1 VASVQVH
8 PTRTSIDLAGAAL
21 VAVAAGLLIQSG
33 PVVAWAGALLV
44 GLALA
49 RAVTEFSVN
58 RIRHAGFE
66 MLWRG
71 EARSARTSR
80 GELLEIE
87 AEVRNRDSRAARFVG
102 LRAVFAPELTIDIV
116 PSQGEVP
123 AGGRLRVVL
132 RVSGRRVG
140 RFGIHG
146 LSLEVQG
153 NPGLYEVPLTFANPF
168 GVEIMP
174 RAYQAFA
181 HQARGGRSHRAAD
194 HGRPGPAAGE
204 GDQLR
209 ELREHR
215 AGDALRRVAW
225 KASAKRGQL
234 MVREY
239 EREERDVVWFVLDAS
254 IELGAGNPGY
264 TPLDRAIDEV
274 AGYATLHASR
284 GDRIGLC
291 VVAARTLHLLEPER
305 GPSHTAR
312 ILRVLSQVATFVDAD
327 RSGLDEA
334 DVAARVLEHM
344 RPLDPN
350 AADRVRSSELDRI
363 ARRADR
369 LRTRAPFEAYEVLT
383 GSRRERSLRRYLLAF
398 GLSCPARLEPDRPR
412 TDHEL
417 IRVLTE
423 LDRAKPRPSLIYVWS
438 PTPDPTNRGAL
449 ERALANRGRRRH
461 ELRWVPMRF
470 DVDLEHAADGASAP
484 VLTALIAQA
493 RASHERGLA
502 ALARLGIK
510 VIRVRSTPRVSLTR
524 ASLARVEHQHVAVE
538 DGALVDLHA
547 HVPAAEDLPL
557 PK

>member
-1 VASVQVH
+1 MQVH
-8 PTRTSIDLAGAAL
+8 PTRTSIDLAATAL
-21 VAVAAGLLIQSG
+21 VAVAAGLLLQSG
-33 PVVAWAGALLV
+33 PVVAWAGSLLV

-49 RAVTEFSVN
+49 RAVTEVSVN
-58 RIRHAGFE
+58 RIRSAGFE

-71 EARSARTSR
+71 EARAARVAR
-80 GELLEIE
+80 GEVLEIE

-102 LRAVFAPELTIDIV
+102 LRAVFAPELSIEIV

-153 NPGLYEVPLTFANPF
+153 NPGLFEVPLTFANPY
-168 GVEIMP
+168 GVEVMP
-174 RAYQAFA
+174 RAYLAFA
-181 HQARGGRSHRAAD
+181 HQARGGRSHQGAD
-194 HGRPGPAAGE
+194 RGRPGPVAGDGE
-204 GDQLR
+204 QLR

-225 KASAKRGQL
+225 KATAKRGRL

-254 IELGAGNPGY
+254 VELGAGNPGY

-274 AGYATLHASR
+274 SGYATRHAAR
-284 GDRIGLC
+284 GDRIGLA
-291 VVAARTLHLLEPER
+291 VLGARTLTLLKPER
-305 GPSHTAR
+305 GPTHTTR
-312 ILRVLSQVATFVDAD
+312 ILQALSQSASFIDSD

-344 RPLDPN
+344 RPLDPQS
-350 AADRVRSSELDRI
+350 ADRVRSSELDRI

-369 LRTRAPFEAYEVLT
+369 LRGRAPFDAREVLT
-383 GSRRERSLRRYLLAF
+383 HSRRERSLRRYLLAF
-398 GLSCPARLEPDRPR
+398 GLSAPARLEPDRQR
-412 TDHEL
+412 TDLEL
-417 IRVLTE
+417 ARMLTE
-423 LDRAKPRPSLIYVWS
+423 ISRGKPRPSLIYVWS
-438 PTPDPTNRGAL
+438 PTPDPTSRGAL
-449 ERALANRGRRRH
+449 ERALTGQVKRKH

-470 DVDLEHAADGASAP
+470 DVDLERAAPGASEA
-484 VLTALIAQA
+484 VLAALGAQA
-493 RASHERGLA
+493 KASHERGVR
-502 ALARLGIK
+502 ALSRLGIR
-510 VIRVRSTPRVSLTR
+510 IERLRSVPRVALTR
-524 ASLARVEHQHVAVE
+524 AEFARVEHEHVAV
-538 DGALVDLHA
+538 DDHAGVDLHA
-547 HVPAAEDLPL
+547 HVPNPEHLPL

>member
-1 VASVQVH
+1 VQVH

-21 VAVAAGLLIQSG
+21 VAVAAGLLMQSG
-33 PVVAWAGALLV
+33 PVVAWAGSLLV

-58 RIRHAGFE
+58 RIRNAGFE

-102 LRAVFAPELTIDIV
+102 LRAVFAPELEIEIV

-168 GVEIMP
+168 GVEVMP
-174 RAYQAFA
+174 HAYQAFA
-181 HQARGGRSHRAAD
+181 HQARGGRSHRSAD
-194 HGRPGPAAGE
+194 RGRPGPTAGDGE
-204 GDQLR
+204 QLR

-225 KASAKRGQL
+225 KASAKRGRL

-254 IELGAGNPGY
+254 VELGAGSPGS

-274 AGYATLHASR
+274 AGYATRHAAR

-291 VVAARTLHLLEPER
+291 VVGARTLHSLKPDR
-305 GPSHTAR
+305 GTTHTAR
-312 ILRVLSQVATFVDAD
+312 ILQVLSQVATFVDAD

-344 RPLDPN
+344 RPLDP
-350 AADRVRSSELDRI
+350 AAAERVRSNELDRI

-369 LRTRAPFEAYEVLT
+369 LRPRAPFEAYEVLSA
-383 GSRRERSLRRYLLAF
+383 SRRERSLRRYLLAF
-398 GLSCPARLEPDRPR
+398 GLSCPARLEPDRQR
-412 TDHEL
+412 TDLEL
-417 IRVLTE
+417 M
-423 LDRAKPRPSLIYVWS
+423 RALSEISRGKPRPSLIYVWS
-438 PTPDPTNRGAL
+438 PTPDPTNRATL
-449 ERALANRGRRRH
+449 ERALSHHARRRH
-461 ELRWVPMRF
+461 ELHWVPMRF
-470 DVDLEHAADGASAP
+470 DVDLASAAPGASEA
-484 VLTALIAQA
+484 VLTALTLQA
-493 RASHERGLA
+493 KAAHERGLM

-510 VIRVRSTPRVSLTR
+510 VLRVRSASRVGLARAELT
-524 ASLARVEHQHVAVE
+524 RVEHPHVAIDDVPP
-538 DGALVDLHA
+538 VDLHS

-557 PK
+557 SK

>member
-1 VASVQVH
+1 MQVH

-21 VAVAAGLLIQSG
+21 VAVAAGLLMQSG

-58 RIRHAGFE
+58 RIRNAGFE

-102 LRAVFAPELTIDIV
+102 LRAVFAPELSIEIV

-132 RVSGRRVG
+132 RVVGRRVG
-140 RFGIHG
+140 RYGIHG

-168 GVEIMP
+168 GVEVMP

-181 HQARGGRSHRAAD
+181 HQARGGRSHRGAER
-194 HGRPGPAAGE
+194 GRPGPAAGDGE
-204 GDQLR
+204 QLR

-215 AGDALRRVAW
+215 AGDPLRRVAW
-225 KASAKRGQL
+225 KASAKRGRL

-274 AGYATLHASR
+274 SGYVTRHAAR

-291 VVAARTLHLLEPER
+291 VVAARTLHLLKPER
-305 GPSHTAR
+305 GTTHTTR
-312 ILRVLSQVATFVDAD
+312 ILHVLSQVATFVDAD

-350 AADRVRSSELDRI
+350 ASERVRSSELDRI

-369 LRTRAPFEAYEVLT
+369 VRARAPFEAHEVLSA
-383 GSRRERSLRRYLLAF
+383 SRRERSLRRYLLAF
-398 GLSCPARLEPDRPR
+398 GLSCPARLEPDRVR

-417 IRVLTE
+417 IRVLSE
-423 LDRAKPRPSLIYVWS
+423 LGRSKPHPSLIYVWS
-438 PTPDPTNRGAL
+438 PTPDPTSRGQL
-449 ERALANRGRRRH
+449 ERALAHHGRRRH

-470 DVDLEHAADGASAP
+470 DLDLAWAAPGASDP
-484 VLTALIAQA
+484 VLTALVAQA
-493 RASHERGLA
+493 RAAHERGAL
-502 ALARLGIK
+502 ALARLGIQ
-510 VIRVRSTPRVSLTR
+510 VLRSRSAARVGLAH
-524 ASLARVEHQHVAVE
+524 ASLARIEHEHVAL
-538 DGALVDLHA
+538 DDRALLDLHA
-547 HVPAAEDLPL
+547 HAPGAESLPL
-557 PK
+557 SK

>member
-1 VASVQVH
+1 MQVH
-8 PTRTSIDLAGAAL
+8 PTRTSIDLAATAL
-21 VAVAAGLLIQSG
+21 VAVGAGLLLQSG
-33 PVVAWAGALLV
+33 PVVAWAGSLLV

-49 RAVTEFSVN
+49 RAVTEVSVH
-58 RIRHAGFE
+58 RIRGAGFE

-71 EARSARTSR
+71 EARSAKVAR
-80 GELLEIE
+80 GDVLEIE

-102 LRAVFAPELTIDIV
+102 LRAVFAPELSIDIV
-116 PSQGEVP
+116 PAQGEVP

-153 NPGLYEVPLTFANPF
+153 NPGLYEVPLTFANPY
-168 GVEIMP
+168 GVEVMP

-181 HQARGGRSHRAAD
+181 HQARGGRSHQSAD
-194 HGRPGPAAGE
+194 RGRPGPVAGD

-225 KASAKRGQL
+225 KATAKRGRL

-239 EREERDVVWFVLDAS
+239 EREERDVVWFLLDAS
-254 IELGAGNPGY
+254 VELGAGSPGY

-274 AGYATLHASR
+274 SGYVTRHAAR
-284 GDRIGLC
+284 GDRIGLA
-291 VVAARTLHLLEPER
+291 VIAARTLTLLKPDR
-305 GPSHTAR
+305 GVAHTSR
-312 ILRVLSQVATFVDAD
+312 ILQALSHSASFVDAD

-344 RPLDPN
+344 RPLDPT

-369 LRTRAPFEAYEVLT
+369 LRGRAPFDAREVQT
-383 GSRRERSLRRYLLAF
+383 NSRRERSLRRYLLAF
-398 GLSCPARLEPDRPR
+398 GLSAPARLEPDRPR
-412 TDHEL
+412 TDLEL
-417 IRVLTE
+417 LRVLKE
-423 LDRAKPRPSLIYVWS
+423 ISRARPRPSLIYVWS
-438 PTPDPTNRGAL
+438 PTPDPTNRNAF
-449 ERALANRGRRRH
+449 ERALAGLPKRRH

-470 DVDLEHAADGASAP
+470 DQDLERAAPDASEA
-484 VLTALIAQA
+484 VITALAAQA
-493 RASHERGLA
+493 RAAHERGVR
-502 ALARLGIK
+502 ALTRLGI
-510 VIRVRSTPRVSLTR
+510 RVEKLRSTPRVTLTLTPF
-524 ASLARVEHQHVAVE
+524 AHVE
-538 DGALVDLHA
+538 DQNIALEDDAGIDLHA
-547 HVPAAEDLPL
+547 HVPGAEHLPL

>member
-1 VASVQVH
+1 MQVH
-8 PTRTSIDLAGAAL
+8 PTRTSIDLAATAL
-21 VAVAAGLLIQSG
+21 VAVAAGLLMQSG
-33 PVVAWAGALLV
+33 PVVAWAGSLLV
-44 GLALA
+44 GLAVA
-49 RAVTEFSVN
+49 RAVTEVSVS
-58 RIRHAGFE
+58 RIRNAGFE

-71 EARSARTSR
+71 EARSARVAR

-102 LRAVFAPELTIDIV
+102 LRAVFAPELAVEIV
-116 PSQGEVP
+116 PAQGEVP

-140 RFGIHG
+140 RYGIHG

-168 GVEIMP
+168 GVEVMP

-181 HQARGGRSHRAAD
+181 HQARGGRSHQGAER
-194 HGRPGPAAGE
+194 GRPGPVVGDGE
-204 GDQLR
+204 QLR

-225 KASAKRGQL
+225 KATAKRGRL

-239 EREERDVVWFVLDAS
+239 EREERDVVWLILDAS
-254 IELGAGNPGY
+254 VELGAGNPGF

-274 AGYATLHASR
+274 AGYATRHAAR
-284 GDRIGLC
+284 GDRVGLC
-291 VVAARTLHLLEPER
+291 VVGARTLSLLKPDR
-305 GPSHTAR
+305 GTPHTTR
-312 ILRVLSQVATFVDAD
+312 ILSALSEAATFVDAD

-350 AADRVRSSELDRI
+350 AAERVRSTETDRI

-369 LRTRAPFEAYEVLT
+369 LRARAPFDPSEVRCDT
-383 GSRRERSLRRYLLAF
+383 RRERSLRRYLLAF
-398 GLSCPARLEPDRPR
+398 GLSCPARLEADRPR
-412 TDHEL
+412 TDQEL
-417 IRVLTE
+417 LRVLTE
-423 LDRAKPRPSLIYVWS
+423 LSRSKPRPSLIYLWS
-438 PTPDPTNRGAL
+438 PTPDPTSRGGF
-449 ERALANRGRRRH
+449 ERALGTQLKRKH

-470 DVDLEHAADGASAP
+470 DLDLDRATEGASEA
-484 VLTALIAQA
+484 VLVALGTQA
-493 RASHERGLA
+493 RAAHERGLR
-502 ALARLGIK
+502 ALSRLGIQ
-510 VIRVRSTPRVSLTR
+510 VERLRSVPRVSL
-524 ASLARVEHQHVAVE
+524 ALPKLAGSDHEYVAVDE
-538 DGALVDLHA
+538 PPVVDRHA
-547 HVPAAEDLPL
+547 HVPSAEHLPP

>member
-1 VASVQVH
+1 MQVH

-21 VAVAAGLLIQSG
+21 VAVAAGLLMQSG
-33 PVVAWAGALLV
+33 PVVAWAGSLLV
-44 GLALA
+44 GLSLA

-58 RIRHAGFE
+58 RIRNAGFE

-102 LRAVFAPELTIDIV
+102 LRAVFAPELGIEIV
-116 PSQGEVP
+116 PAQGEVP

-168 GVEIMP
+168 GVEVMP

-181 HQARGGRSHRAAD
+181 QQARGGRSHRAAD
-194 HGRPGPAAGE
+194 RGRPGPAAGDGE
-204 GDQLR
+204 QLR

-225 KASAKRGQL
+225 KASAKRGRL

-254 IELGAGNPGY
+254 VELGAGNPGY

-274 AGYATLHASR
+274 SSYATRHAAR

-291 VVAARTLHLLEPER
+291 IVAARTLHLLKPER
-305 GPSHTAR
+305 GTTHTAR
-312 ILRVLSQVATFVDAD
+312 MLQVLSQTATFVDAD

-344 RPLDPN
+344 RPLDPS
-350 AADRVRSSELDRI
+350 AAERVRSNELDRI

-369 LRTRAPFEAYEVLT
+369 LRTRAPFDAYEVLS

-412 TDHEL
+412 TDQEL
-417 IRVLTE
+417 IRVLSE
-423 LDRAKPRPSLIYVWS
+423 LSRAKPRPSLIYVWS
-438 PTPDPTNRGAL
+438 PTPDPTHRGTL
-449 ERALANRGRRRH
+449 ERALAQHARRRH

-470 DVDLEHAADGASAP
+470 DLDLDRAAPGASEP
-484 VLTALIAQA
+484 VLTALAAQA
-493 RASHERGLA
+493 KAAHQRGLV
-502 ALARLGIK
+502 ALTRLGIK
-510 VIRVRSTPRVSLTR
+510 VLRLRSAPRVNVTL
-524 ASLARVEHQHVAVE
+524 APLARVEHQHVAID
-538 DGALVDLHA
+538 DGALLDLHP
-547 HVPAAEDLPL
+547 HVPVAEDLPL

>member
-1 VASVQVH
+1 LQVH
-8 PTRTSIDLAGAAL
+8 PTRTSVDLAATAL
-21 VAVAAGLLIQSG
+21 VAVAAGLLMQSG
-33 PVVAWAGALLV
+33 PVVAWAGSLLV

-58 RIRHAGFE
+58 RIRSAGFE

-102 LRAVFAPELTIDIV
+102 LRAVFAPELEIEIV
-116 PSQGEVP
+116 PAQGEVP
-123 AGGRLRVVL
+123 AGGRMRVVL
-132 RVSGRRVG
+132 RVTGRRVG

-168 GVEIMP
+168 GVEVMP

-181 HQARGGRSHRAAD
+181 HQARGGRSHRGAD
-194 HGRPGPAAGE
+194 RGRPGPVAGDGE
-204 GDQLR
+204 QLR

-225 KASAKRGQL
+225 KASAKRGRL

-264 TPLDRAIDEV
+264 TPLDRAIDELS
-274 AGYATLHASR
+274 GYVTRHAAR
-284 GDRIGLC
+284 GDRVGLAVIG
-291 VVAARTLHLLEPER
+291 ARMLHLSKPDR
-305 GPSHTAR
+305 GTAHTAR
-312 ILRVLSQVATFVDAD
+312 LLQALSQCATFVDAD

-344 RPLDPN
+344 RPLDPG
-350 AADRVRSSELDRI
+350 AAERVRSSELDRI

-369 LRTRAPFEAYEVLT
+369 MRTRAPFEAYEVLSS
-383 GSRRERSLRRYLLAF
+383 SRRERSLRRYLLAF
-398 GLSCPARLEPDRPR
+398 GLSAPARLEPDRPR
-412 TDHEL
+412 TDQEL
-417 IRVLTE
+417 LRLLSEISRG
-423 LDRAKPRPSLIYVWS
+423 KPRPSLIYVWS

-449 ERALANRGRRRH
+449 ERGLAQQIKRRH

-470 DVDLEHAADGASAP
+470 DVELASAAPGTSDAVHAA
-484 VLTALIAQA
+484 LTAQA
-493 RASHERGLA
+493 KAAHERGLRV
-502 ALARLGIK
+502 LVRLGIK
-510 VIRVRSTPRVSLTR
+510 VERLRSTTRVE
-524 ASLARVEHQHVAVE
+524 LARAEFTRVDHLHVAI
-538 DGALVDLHA
+538 DDRALVDLHP
-547 HVPAAEDLPL
+547 HVPSTEQLPL

>member
-1 VASVQVH
+1 M
-8 PTRTSIDLAGAAL
+8 
-21 VAVAAGLLIQSG
+21 QSG
-33 PVVAWAGALLV
+33 PVVAWGGALLV

-58 RIRHAGFE
+58 RIRNAGFE

-71 EARSARTSR
+71 DARSARTAR

-102 LRAVFAPELTIDIV
+102 LRAVFAPELEIEIV

-168 GVEIMP
+168 GIEVMP
-174 RAYQAFA
+174 RAYHAFA
-181 HQARGGRSHRAAD
+181 HQARGGRSHRTAD
-194 HGRPGPAAGE
+194 RGRPGPAAGDGE
-204 GDQLR
+204 QLR

-225 KASAKRGQL
+225 KATAKRGRL

-254 IELGAGNPGY
+254 VELGAGSPGH

-274 AGYATLHASR
+274 SGYATRHAAR

-291 VVAARTLHLLEPER
+291 VVAARTLHLLKPDR
-305 GPSHTAR
+305 GTTHTTR
-312 ILRVLSQVATFVDAD
+312 ILHLLSQAATFVDAD

-350 AADRVRSSELDRI
+350 SAERVRTNELDRI

-369 LRTRAPFEAYEVLT
+369 LRTRAPFEAQEVLSA
-383 GSRRERSLRRYLLAF
+383 SRRERSLRRYLLAF

-412 TDHEL
+412 TDLEL
-417 IRVLTE
+417 IRVLSE
-423 LDRAKPRPSLIYVWS
+423 ISRAKPRPSLIYVWS
-438 PTPDPTNRGAL
+438 PTPDPTNRGTL
-449 ERALANRGRRRH
+449 ERALSHHARRRH
-461 ELRWVPMRF
+461 ELRWIPMRF
-470 DVDLEHAADGASAP
+470 DLELQEAAPGTSVP
-484 VLTALIAQA
+484 VLSALTAQA
-493 RASHERGLA
+493 KVAHERGLA
-502 ALARLGIK
+502 ALVRLGIK
-510 VIRVRSTPRVSLTR
+510 VIRSRSAARVGFTH
-524 ASLARVEHQHVAVE
+524 AALARVEHQHVAI
-538 DGALVDLHA
+538 DDRALVDFHP

>member
-1 VASVQVH
+1 VQVH
-8 PTRTSIDLAGAAL
+8 PTRTSIDLAATAL
-21 VAVAAGLLIQSG
+21 VAVGAGLLMQSG
-33 PVVAWAGALLV
+33 PVIAWAGSLLV

-49 RAVTEFSVN
+49 RAVTEVSVN
-58 RIRHAGFE
+58 RIRSAGFE

-71 EARSARTSR
+71 DARSARVTR

-102 LRAVFAPELTIDIV
+102 LRAVFAPELSIEIV

-168 GVEIMP
+168 GVEVMP

-181 HQARGGRSHRAAD
+181 HQARGGRSHRGAD
-194 HGRPGPAAGE
+194 RGRPGPVAGDGE
-204 GDQLR
+204 QLR

-225 KASAKRGQL
+225 KATAKRGRL

-254 IELGAGNPGY
+254 IELGAGSPGY

-274 AGYATLHASR
+274 SGYVTRHAAR
-284 GDRIGLC
+284 GDRIGLV
-291 VVAARTLHLLEPER
+291 VVAARTLNLLKPDR
-305 GPSHTAR
+305 GTAHTAR
-312 ILRVLSQVATFVDAD
+312 ILQVLSQSASFVDSD

-344 RPLDPN
+344 RPLDPSS
-350 AADRVRSSELDRI
+350 AERVRSNELDRI

-369 LRTRAPFEAYEVLT
+369 LRARAPFEAREVASN
-383 GSRRERSLRRYLLAF
+383 SRRERSLRRYLLAF
-398 GLSCPARLEPDRPR
+398 GLSSPVRLEPDRQR
-412 TDHEL
+412 TDVEL
-417 IRVLTE
+417 ARVLAE
-423 LDRAKPRPSLIYVWS
+423 ISRAKPRPSLIYVWS
-438 PTPDPTNRGAL
+438 PTPDPTSRSTL
-449 ERALANRGRRRH
+449 ERALATQAKRRH

-470 DVDLEHAADGASAP
+470 DLDLDRAAPQTSDA
-484 VLTALIAQA
+484 VLAALETQA
-493 RASHERGLA
+493 RASHERGLR
-502 ALARLGIK
+502 ALGRLGI
-510 VIRVRSTPRVSLTR
+510 RVERLRSVPRVSLTL
-524 ASLARVEHQHVAVE
+524 APIARVEDQHVAI
-538 DGALVDLHA
+538 DHLAGVDLDA
-547 HVPAAEDLPL
+547 DVPAAEPLPL
-557 PK
+557 SK

>member
-1 VASVQVH
+1 MQVH
-8 PTRTSIDLAGAAL
+8 PTRTSIDLAATAL
-21 VAVAAGLLIQSG
+21 VAVGAGLLMQSG
-33 PVVAWAGALLV
+33 PVVAWAGSLLV

-49 RAVTEFSVN
+49 RAVTEVSVN
-58 RIRHAGFE
+58 RIRNAGFE

-71 EARSARTSR
+71 EARSARVAR

-102 LRAVFAPELTIDIV
+102 LRAVFAPELAIEIV
-116 PSQGEVP
+116 PAQGEVP

-168 GVEIMP
+168 GVEVMP
-174 RAYQAFA
+174 RAYHAFA
-181 HQARGGRSHRAAD
+181 HQARGGRSHQGAD
-194 HGRPGPAAGE
+194 RGRPGPVAGDGE
-204 GDQLR
+204 QLR

-225 KASAKRGQL
+225 KATAKRGRL

-254 IELGAGNPGY
+254 IELGAGAPGY

-274 AGYATLHASR
+274 AGYATKHAAR
-284 GDRIGLC
+284 GDRIALA
-291 VVAARTLHLLEPER
+291 VVGARILHLLKPDR
-305 GPSHTAR
+305 GPSHTTR
-312 ILRVLSQVATFVDAD
+312 ILQVLSHSASFVDAD

-344 RPLDPN
+344 RPLDP
-350 AADRVRSSELDRI
+350 ASAERVRASELDRI

-369 LRTRAPFEAYEVLT
+369 LRTRAPFQAREVLSS
-383 GSRRERSLRRYLLAF
+383 SRRERSLRRYLLAF
-398 GLSCPARLEPDRPR
+398 GLSSPARLEPDRQR
-412 TDHEL
+412 TDVEL
-417 IRVLTE
+417 VRVLAE
-423 LDRAKPRPSLIYVWS
+423 ISRGKPRPSLIYVWS

-449 ERALANRGRRRH
+449 ERALSAQGKRRH

-470 DVDLEHAADGASAP
+470 DLDLDLAAPNASDA
-484 VLTALIAQA
+484 VLSALSIQA
-493 RASHERGLA
+493 RASHERGA
-502 ALARLGIK
+502 RALARLGI
-510 VIRVRSTPRVSLTR
+510 RLERLRSAPRVGLT
-524 ASLARVEHQHVAVE
+524 LAPVTQALDQHVAV
-538 DGALVDLHA
+538 DHLAAVDLDA
-547 HVPAAEDLPL
+547 DVPSSDRLPL
-557 PK
+557 AK

>member
-1 VASVQVH
+1 MQVH

-21 VAVAAGLLIQSG
+21 VAVAAGLLMQCG

-58 RIRHAGFE
+58 RIRNAGFE

-102 LRAVFAPELTIDIV
+102 LRAVFAPELSIDIV

-132 RVSGRRVG
+132 RVVGRRVG

-168 GVEIMP
+168 GVEVMP

-181 HQARGGRSHRAAD
+181 HQARGGRSHRGAER
-194 HGRPGPAAGE
+194 GRPGPAAGDGE
-204 GDQLR
+204 QLR

-225 KASAKRGQL
+225 KASAKRGRL

-274 AGYATLHASR
+274 SAYATRHAAH

-291 VVAARTLHLLEPER
+291 VVGARTLHLLKPER
-305 GPSHTAR
+305 GTGHTTR
-312 ILRVLSQVATFVDAD
+312 ILHALSQTATFVDAD

-350 AADRVRSSELDRI
+350 AAERVRSSELDRI

-369 LRTRAPFEAYEVLT
+369 LRTRAPFEAHEVLSA
-383 GSRRERSLRRYLLAF
+383 SRRERSLRRYLLAF

-417 IRVLTE
+417 IRVLSE
-423 LDRAKPRPSLIYVWS
+423 LGRAKPRPSLIYVWS
-438 PTPDPTNRGAL
+438 PTPDPTSRGAL
-449 ERALANRGRRRH
+449 ERALSQQRRRRH

-470 DVDLEHAADGASAP
+470 DLDLASAAPGASEP
-484 VLTALIAQA
+484 VLTALMAQA
-493 RASHERGLA
+493 RAAHDRGAL
-502 ALARLGIK
+502 ALARLGIQ
-510 VIRVRSTPRVSLTR
+510 VLRSRSAARVGLAQ
-524 ASLARVEHQHVAVE
+524 ASLASIEHQHVAL
-538 DGALVDLHA
+538 DDRALVDLHA
-547 HVPAAEDLPL
+547 HVPAAEGLPL

>member
-1 VASVQVH
+1 
-8 PTRTSIDLAGAAL
+8 
-21 VAVAAGLLIQSG
+21 AAGLLMQSG
-33 PVVAWAGALLV
+33 PVVAWDGSLLV
-44 GLALA
+44 GLSLA

-58 RIRHAGFE
+58 RIRNAGFE

-71 EARSARTSR
+71 DARSARTTR

-102 LRAVFAPELTIDIV
+102 LRAVFAPELSIEIV
-116 PSQGEVP
+116 PAQGEVP

-168 GVEIMP
+168 GVEVMP

-194 HGRPGPAAGE
+194 RGRPGPAAGDGE
-204 GDQLR
+204 QLR

-254 IELGAGNPGY
+254 IELGAGNPGH
-264 TPLDRAIDEV
+264 TPLDRAIDELS
-274 AGYATLHASR
+274 GYATRHAAQ

-291 VVAARTLHLLEPER
+291 IVGGSRTLHLLKPDR
-305 GPSHTAR
+305 GPTHTTR
-312 ILRVLSQVATFVDAD
+312 ILQALSQAATFVDAD

-344 RPLDPN
+344 RPLDPS
-350 AADRVRSSELDRI
+350 AAERVRSSELDRI

-369 LRTRAPFEAYEVLT
+369 LRARAPFEAYEVLS

-398 GLSCPARLEPDRPR
+398 GLSCPARLEPERPR
-412 TDHEL
+412 TDQEL
-417 IRVLTE
+417 TRVLAE
-423 LDRAKPRPSLIYVWS
+423 ISRGKPRPSLIYVWS
-438 PTPDPTNRGAL
+438 PTPDPTSRGAL
-449 ERALANRGRRRH
+449 ERALAHQLRRRH

-470 DVDLEHAADGASAP
+470 DLDLEGAAPGTPGP
-484 VLTALIAQA
+484 VLTALAAQA
-493 RASHERGLA
+493 KAAHERGLS
-502 ALARLGIK
+502 ALAHLGIK
-510 VIRVRSTPRVSLTR
+510 VLRARSVPRVALTF
-524 ASLARVEHQHVAVE
+524 AALARVEHQHVAI
-538 DGALVDLHA
+538 DDRAIVDLHP